1 MHMDRKTQIRLR
13 AIREAEEKLA
23 YASPKQAYKLTEQI
37 AKWKAQ
43 LF

>member
-1 MHMDRKTQIRLR
+1 MDRKMQNRLR
-13 AIREAEEKLA
+13 AIREAEEKLS
-23 YASPKQAYKLTEQI
+23 YATPKEAYKLTEQI